1 MTLKAGDTLLGGK
14 YHIQKVLGKGG
25 YGFVYL
31 ARETMLNEERAIKEL
46 IPALVGDEA
55 ALNRFLAEAK
65 ATMRLTHER
74 IVRTYDIFREG
85 SSYYIVMEYLSG
97 GSLEEHLRARRLLP
111 ISEVLRIATEVC
123 DGLSHAHQRGVVH
136 CDLKPA
142 NILLTASGS
151 AKIVDFGIAH
161 FSPEMLTHSWKTPTD
176 FVAGTL
182 PYMSPEQTDGV
193 RGDPRIDIYALGAV
207 MYRMLT
213 GRSYLD
219 FDERE
224 TPRAQATNVN
234 SICNQQPEP
243 PSTYNKHI
251 PKWLDGVVLRM
262 LAKRPEGRYSS
273 VEKLRTALESKKGP
287 DKLVRARVARTGGH
301 LPGWFWLSIAG
312 VAALILIVGGIL
324 ASIWSDGPTGNQ
336 VTGLAST
343 LVLSA
348 TSVPASPAAAKS
360 VSAPMNTPT
369 PVSTVTATPTVSPS
383 AEVETSTPPAP
394 TSMASLLPSLTP
406 KPTSREPTVTPTSPW
421 FEAPTLMEP
430 SDGMRYVGRDAD
442 IRLSWQ
448 SVGQLKADE
457 FYVVRIPHPWGVE
470 YGWTKQTFWQVP
482 SYLYDLAPSSRE
494 LTWRVRVEHFSGTGT
509 PTPGEGGAPAGEY
522 STTRSFFWDTTTFD
536 SPIPP
541 SGS

>member
-14 YHIQKVLGKGG
+14 YRIQRVLGKGG
-25 YGFVYL
+25 FGFVYL

-55 ALNRFLAEAK
+55 VLNRFLAEAK

-85 SSYYIVMEYLSG
+85 DSYYIVMEYLQG
-97 GSLEEHLRARRLLP
+97 GSLEEYLQAQGLLP

-123 DGLSHAHQRGVVH
+123 DGLGYAHQRGVVH

-142 NILLTASGS
+142 NILLTASRS

-161 FSPEMLTHSWKTPTD
+161 FSPDMLTHSWKTPTD

-213 GRSYLD
+213 GRPYLD
-219 FDERE
+219 FDDRE
-224 TPRAQATNVN
+224 TPRAQARNVN
-234 SICNQQPEP
+234 SICSQQPKP

-262 LAKRPEGRYSS
+262 LSKRPEGRYSS
-273 VEKLRTALESKKGP
+273 VEKLRDALESKKGHDEP
-287 DKLVRARVARTGGH
+287 VRTRIARTGAR
-301 LPGWFWLSIAG
+301 LPGWFWLLTVGA
-312 VAALILIVGGIL
+312 VALLLILGASL
-324 ASIWSDGPTGNQ
+324 ASIWTGKPGGKE
-336 VTGLAST
+336 VAGAGT
-343 LVLSA
+343 
-348 TSVPASPAAAKS
+348 TSVLTATW
-360 VSAPMNTPT
+360 TPT
-369 PVSTVTATPTVSPS
+369 SPVASKTVSLPTDTPAPVSTRTATPTASPS
-383 AEVETSTPPAP
+383 LEPETSTPAP
-394 TSMASLLPSLTP
+394 PIPSASPLLSPTP
-406 KPTSREPTVTPTSPW
+406 KPMSPEPTATPTPPW
-421 FEAPTLMEP
+421 FAAPTLTGP

-442 IRLSWQ
+442 IRLSWR
-448 SVGQLKADE
+448 SVGQLEADE

-470 YGWTKQTFWQVP
+470 HGWTKQTFWQVP
-482 SYLYDLAPSSRE
+482 SYLYDLAPPSRE
-494 LTWRVRVEHFSGTGT
+494 LTWRVRVERFPGPGT
-509 PTPGEGGAPAGEY
+509 PTPGEGGTPAGEY

-541 SGS
+541 SGL